1 MLMEFEKQP
10 IDTHLDD
17 YSPVRSA
24 RSGTYERDEWGSRK
38 KRPFGIE
45 PYGLRRKMRKMSHES
60 SDDYKRHDPSN
71 SHARKTRAIQSI
83 LRKVDS
89 FHAGNCEELKPENIE
104 KRIPKIIQR
113 CKVRQNLMQL
123 SNDAKVIKNYIQPQ
137 FDHYFWRNDLDENY
151 LQDAI
156 KFYES

>member
-1 MLMEFEKQP
+1 MTRKKVIIISIGLLILTGLSIGAYWYFSNKNKPVKKVSFEFE
-10 IDTHLDD
+10 
-17 YSPVRSA
+17 
-24 RSGTYERDEWGSRK
+24 
-38 KRPFGIE
+38 
-45 PYGLRRKMRKMSHES
+45 
-60 SDDYKRHDPSN
+60 
-71 SHARKTRAIQSI
+71 
-83 LRKVDS
+83 
-89 FHAGNCEELKPENIE
+89 KPENIE

>member
-1 MLMEFEKQP
+1 MPETP
-10 IDTHLDD
+10 DTKHLLQVDF
-17 YSPVRSA
+17 YWSVFKVPV
-24 RSGTYERDEWGSRK
+24 YLCYINE
-38 KRPFGIE
+38 
-45 PYGLRRKMRKMSHES
+45 ES
-60 SDDYKRHDPSN
+60 F
-71 SHARKTRAIQSI
+71 
-83 LRKVDS
+83 KV
-89 FHAGNCEELKPENIE
+89 FHADNCDELKPENIE

>member
-1 MLMEFEKQP
+1 MSSKRFKKLPK
-10 IDTHLDD
+10 DTN
-17 YSPVRSA
+17 
-24 RSGTYERDEWGSRK
+24 K
-38 KRPFGIE
+38 
-45 PYGLRRKMRKMSHES
+45 
-60 SDDYKRHDPSN
+60 
-71 SHARKTRAIQSI
+71 
-83 LRKVDS
+83 
-89 FHAGNCEELKPENIE
+89 LKPENIE